1 VAEKRAEVEE
11 STADREIVLTRVF
24 DAPRKMVW
32 QAWGKT
38 RLTLRLVFVS
48 AEARDQNVREY
59 HSIEGEQT
67 LARLA
72 EHLSTRLAARGNGG
86 MQ

>member
-32 QAWGKT
+32 EAWTDLKQVALLWGPRGFST
-38 RLTLRLVFVS
+38 TI
-48 AEARDQNVREY
+48 Y
-59 HSIEGEQT
+59 
-67 LARLA
+67 
-72 EHLSTRLAARGNGG
+72 LSTRLAARENGG